1 MRLSVYFILA
11 YLGYLLFSFLMI
23 KYISKFDMILGL
35 VRFMRKSNS
44 SLCCIKVSTIIY
56 LCYFILCPIIIA
68 LAWSLYLYAKIDDE
82 DSVIAAAIFL
92 MIIFSTFTIL
102 GCIVWYGAKW
112 HVSKAVIIFFVLA
125 GLSAWLFALSVTLTE
140 NNYSYSGVSAILLAT
155 NFVPACY
162 ILQKKTVWKDVP
174 LYGLFRRIAKKMSL
188 KTEADQNRLLDMTP
202 VQRRQQA
209 ETELNEHLSKALN
222 EGNRSL
228 RCNLT
233 IAAVLYLISMGT
245 YLGVFLAK
253 EEDDTISGLALLNP
267 LFILCSDIVILSL
280 RE

>member
-1 MRLSVYFILA
+1 M
-11 YLGYLLFSFLMI
+11 
-23 KYISKFDMILGL
+23 
-35 VRFMRKSNS
+35 
-44 SLCCIKVSTIIY
+44 
-56 LCYFILCPIIIA
+56 
-68 LAWSLYLYAKIDDE
+68 
-82 DSVIAAAIFL
+82 
-92 MIIFSTFTIL
+92 
-102 GCIVWYGAKW
+102 
-112 HVSKAVIIFFVLA
+112 
-125 GLSAWLFALSVTLTE
+125 
-140 NNYSYSGVSAILLAT
+140 
-155 NFVPACY
+155 
-162 ILQKKTVWKDVP
+162 P

>member
-1 MRLSVYFILA
+1 MSVYFILA

-23 KYISKFDMILGL
+23 KYISKYDMILGL

-112 HVSKAVIIFFVLA
+112 HVSKAVIVFFVLA

-174 LYGLFRRIAKKMSL
+174 LYGLFRRIAKKISL
-188 KTEADQNRLLDMTP
+188 KTEAD
-202 VQRRQQA
+202 
-209 ETELNEHLSKALN
+209 
-222 EGNRSL
+222 
-228 RCNLT
+228 
-233 IAAVLYLISMGT
+233 
-245 YLGVFLAK
+245 
-253 EEDDTISGLALLNP
+253 
-267 LFILCSDIVILSL
+267 
-280 RE
+280 